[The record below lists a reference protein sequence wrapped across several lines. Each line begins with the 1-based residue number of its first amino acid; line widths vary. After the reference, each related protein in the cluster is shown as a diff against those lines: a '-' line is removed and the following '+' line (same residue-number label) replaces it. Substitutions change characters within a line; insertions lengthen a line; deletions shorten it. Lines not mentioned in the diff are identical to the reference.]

1 MGRLEGR
8 VALIV
13 GAGTGIGKAT
23 AKLFAAEGAK
33 VMVTMR
39 TAENGRKVVDE
50 IRAAGG
56 EASYMAGDAGIKE
69 DIVAMVRETERLYGQ
84 LDIVIQNAAYLAPGP
99 VEALEDADLDRALSV
114 NVKACYWLTRAAL
127 PSLKKAAAGGRI
139 ILTTTPAHKTAVS
152 KLSAY
157 IATKMAINGFVRSVA
172 IELAPHKITVNEIG
186 PGITVT
192 EMSGDHL
199 SSDTLENVRRLIP
212 LGRLG
217 RPEDVAKGML
227 FLASDDGSYVTGHT
241 LVIDGGGILP
251 HITESI
257 LQIEP

>member
-23 AKLFAAEGAK
+23 AKRFAAEGAK
-33 VMVTMR
+33 VVVTMR
-39 TAENGRKVVDE
+39 TAENGRKVVEE

-56 EASYMAGDAGIKE
+56 EASYVAGDAGIK
-69 DIVAMVRETERLYGQ
+69 DDVLTMVRETERLYGA
-84 LDIVIQNAAYLAPGP
+84 LDIVIHNAAYLAPGA
-99 VEALEDADLDRALSV
+99 VDEIEDTDLDKAIAV
-114 NVKACYWLTRAAL
+114 NLKACYWLTRAAL
-127 PSLKKAAAGGRI
+127 PSLKKASHGGRI
-139 ILTTTPAHKTAVS
+139 IMTTTPARRTAVS
-152 KLSAY
+152 KLSVY

-199 SSDTLENVRRLIP
+199 SSDTLEKARRLVP

-217 RPEDVAKGML
+217 SPEDVAKGML
-227 FLASDDGSYVTGHT
+227 FLASDDGSYITGHT
-241 LVIDGGGILP
+241 LVIDGGGTLP
-251 HITESI
+251 HITEGI
-257 LQIEP
+257 LQVER